1 MTRLRRGIRGQD
13 IIKQVKIVL
22 EVDGLATV
30 VVHDLGAIIN
40 SKREGMGKMVR
51 TGKFLPDFLCAL

>member
-30 VVHDLGAIIN
+30 VVHDLGAII
-40 SKREGMGKMVR
+40 KLKAGRHGKN
-51 TGKFLPDFLCAL
+51 GKDW